1 MLRRMPAASRN
12 SITVV
17 AVVVRRGDRYLLGL
31 RPAHKHHGGLWEFPG
46 GKLEPGET
54 LAAAA
59 RREVRE
65 ELRAQLS
72 SCGELLAVMTE
83 GGIDLHFV
91 AAQLAGE
98 PTALEHD
105 SLRWCDLMELRTLSL
120 APMDRRFVDQTLLAA
135 GA

>member
-1 MLRRMPAASRN
+1 MPATSRN
-12 SITVV
+12 STAVV
-17 AVVVRRGDRYLLGL
+17 AVVVQRGERYLLGL

-59 RREVRE
+59 RREVHE

-72 SCGELLAVMTE
+72 SLGEVLAVMSEE
-83 GGIDLHFV
+83 GIELHFV
-91 AAQLAGE
+91 AAQLVGE

-105 SLRWCDLMELRTLSL
+105 SLRWCDLMELRTLPL
-120 APMDRRFVDQTLLAA
+120 APMDRRFVDQMLRAA
-135 GA
+135 EA